1 MTRSTK
7 RNMKRGVTRNM
18 TRAMKRSMTRNM
30 TRGMKKVAAVAV
42 LILASVTSAGGRD
55 LKTVLGLRN
64 FLWINTE
71 VCSAGQPTTEH
82 LRQLKEQGVKAVL
95 NLRRPSEYNE
105 GAESAAVRKMGMK
118 YFNIPVDSANMKDA
132 YVEGFLRIVS
142 EPAYR
147 PIFVHCASAN
157 RVGAF
162 WMIKRVV
169 MDGWPVERAER
180 EAHRI
185 GLRSPTLV
193 GFARDYI
200 HRHEEKQKQEA
211 QKK

>member
-1 MTRSTK
+1 
-7 RNMKRGVTRNM
+7 
-18 TRAMKRSMTRNM
+18 M
-30 TRGMKKVAAVAV
+30 TRGMKTVAGVAL

-118 YFNIPVDSANMKDA
+118 YFNIPVDSANMKDS

-169 MDGWPVERAER
+169 VDGWPVERAER
-180 EAHRI
+180 EARRI

-193 GFARDYI
+193 EFARDYI
-200 HRHEEKQKQEA
+200 RRYEEAQKQEA
-211 QKK
+211 QKKKEAVG